1 LRFKIDSPSCYFVE
15 DGNIEFKKFQNF
27 QVTSHER
34 MEVLGTAR
42 KENLKTDWLK

>member
-1 LRFKIDSPSCYFVE
+1 VE

-42 KENLKTDWLK
+42 KENGLTQIRYFQNIRLLINI